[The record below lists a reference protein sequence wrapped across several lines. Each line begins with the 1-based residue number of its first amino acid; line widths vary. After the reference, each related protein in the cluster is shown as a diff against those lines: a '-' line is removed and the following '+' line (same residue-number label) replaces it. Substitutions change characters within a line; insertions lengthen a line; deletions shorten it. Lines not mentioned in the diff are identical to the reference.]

1 MIGTD
6 EPEISYGAW
15 SAADI
20 GRLDF
25 RRLGKP
31 DEDFYLRPL
40 LERAESQAKKWSG
53 ISVEERFKGFRLLGF
68 KPHGFYLPDQKQYAD
83 VVWSELRRLG
93 KIDEVDERLKRY
105 FKFQELTEQLQ
116 KKGIEGNWTGQQ
128 GVARSQAQFR
138 LVGCGRRWGKT
149 FYAAYEALAVCVV
162 RPRARVWIAAPIMKL
177 VSRSFSE
184 YVIPLVE
191 ELGIK
196 TKTIRDSTQ
205 DKYIVF
211 ENGSVIEGIS
221 LDNVMSVAGATID
234 FAIVDEA
241 AQMLPDAWYRGILPP
256 LASHNGQA
264 LLISSFE
271 GQGDFFSDQSEKM
284 KAEEAEYRS
293 RITDIIE
300 EAPKVEWETFQSPS
314 YEANFFDFPQGRE
327 TPSIKLQE
335 RNMPPEE
342 FAEQFGA
349 IPGGTR
355 ERVYKEFVEKVH
367 VGAYYYDPDEPVYLS
382 IDPSTGINEYAV
394 GAFQHWKVEGIEIV
408 VMIDEFYRTGMTA
421 EIVAP
426 MLDRRPW
433 RSNVTEAVVDAFAGQ
448 DEVIRWLSLGF
459 PAIATPDPGEVED
472 GLPLVRNML
481 RHPERYY
488 WWYRSK
494 VNQVLEQMNLEPDA
508 DLGMLTRDTHE
519 IYARV
524 AENIAPDK
532 LAREDIEWLRASS
545 RLFLG
550 DHCVNAVTEFKLYSY
565 EKKRRQNLNYKEKPR
580 KYKDHI
586 MDLTRNHI
594 WAHYRFEL
602 DNFPRLPRSY
612 MGPSASSNYSP
623 EDFGQPA
630 PRPLTRV
637 RSPGQGVLGQW
648 RSDFSGGVVPRGH
661 SYMGAAR
668 SEAQR
673 LLETPVA

>member
-1 MIGTD
+1 MT
-6 EPEISYGAW
+6 ETAEHLSYAEW

-20 GRLDF
+20 GKLNF
-25 RRLGKP
+25 SRLGKQ
-31 DEDFYLRPL
+31 EADFYLRPV
-40 LERAESQAKKWSG
+40 LERAEAQSKKWSS
-53 ISVEERFKGFRLLGF
+53 ISVEERFRGFKMLGFR
-68 KPHGFYLPDQKQYAD
+68 PHGFYLPDEKRYAD
-83 VVWSELRRLG
+83 AVWAELRRLG
-93 KIDEVDERLKRY
+93 KIEEVDERLARY
-105 FKFQELTEQLQ
+105 FKFQELSGQIQ
-116 KKGIEGNWTGQQ
+116 SKGAPGHWTGQQ

-184 YVIPLVE
+184 YVVPLVE

-196 TKTIRDSTQ
+196 TKTVRDSTQ

-234 FAIVDEA
+234 FAIIDEA

-271 GQGDFFSDQSEKM
+271 GQGDFFSDQAEKM

-293 RITDIIE
+293 RITEIIE

-367 VGAYYYDPDEPVYLS
+367 VGGYYYDPDEPIYLS

-394 GAFQHWKVEGIEIV
+394 AAFQKWKIEGIEV
-408 VMIDEFYRTGMTA
+408 VVLIDEFYRTGMTA

-426 MLDRRPW
+426 MLDRKFW
-433 RSNVTEAVVDAFAGQ
+433 RSNVTEAIVDAFAGQ
-448 DEVIRWLSLGF
+448 DEVIRWLSLGY
-459 PAIATPDPGEVED
+459 PAIPTPDPGEVMD
-472 GLPLVRNML
+472 GIPLVRNML

-494 VNQVLEQMNLEPDA
+494 VNQVLEQMSLDPDA
-508 DLGMLTRDTHE
+508 DLAMLTRDTHE

-524 AENIAPDK
+524 AENISPERLSA
-532 LAREDIEWLRASS
+532 EDLQWLKASS
-545 RLFLG
+545 RLFVA
-550 DHCVNAVTEFKLYSY
+550 DHCINFVTEAKLYSY
-565 EKKRRQNLNYKEKPR
+565 EKKRRTNQNYKEAPR
-580 KYKDHI
+580 KYKDHLL
-586 MDLTRNHI
+586 DCTRNFL

-612 MGPSASSNYSP
+612 VGPSANASYSP

-630 PRPLTRV
+630 PRPLRVV
-637 RSPGQGVLGQW
+637 RSPGMGVLGQW
-648 RSDFSGGVVPRGH
+648 REDFSGGYQPRGI
-661 SYMGAAR
+661 SYVGTSQSQA
-668 SEAQR
+668 ER
-673 LLETPVA
+673 LLRTPVV